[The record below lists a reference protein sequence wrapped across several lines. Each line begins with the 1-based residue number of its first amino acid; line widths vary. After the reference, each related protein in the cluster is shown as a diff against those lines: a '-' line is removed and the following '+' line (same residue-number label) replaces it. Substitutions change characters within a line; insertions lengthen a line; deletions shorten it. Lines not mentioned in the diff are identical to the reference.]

1 VSYLPSILLA
11 VAGLVLLVVLLI
23 PVVRVLRRFRSAMSM
38 VRTSTNARAGL
49 LRARSAGLR
58 VALQQRRRTPDN
70 Q

>member
-11 VAGLVLLVVLLI
+11 VAGFVLLGVLLI
-23 PVVRVLRRFRSAMSM
+23 PVVRGLRRFHSALSM
-38 VRTSTNARAGL
+38 VVTSTTDRAGL
-49 LRARSAGLR
+49 LKARSAGVR